1 MAFASR
7 SIRPAPT
14 SASTSSAPACS
25 RDQLLGERGDA
36 RGRRAMDMAQQF
48 QLARRQCASQG
59 LEAVEQEMTFLHGL
73 AALGPA
79 ARIGATRA
87 HIGQSVVDVDLEF
100 AHVLKVPIKWFLD
113 DEADVRAK
121 LDWTGFLFALPQPAA
136 T

>member
-1 MAFASR
+1 MPFASR

-14 SASTSSAPACS
+14 SASTSSALLAVATNP
-25 RDQLLGERGDA
+25 LGERGDA

-48 QLARRQCASQG
+48 QPARRQCASQA

-79 ARIGATRA
+79 PRIGKTRA
-87 HIGQSVVDVDLEF
+87 HIVQSVVDGDLEF
-100 AHVLKVPIKWFLD
+100 AHVLKVPRGWFLG

-121 LDWTGFLFALPQPAA
+121 LD
-136 T
+136 